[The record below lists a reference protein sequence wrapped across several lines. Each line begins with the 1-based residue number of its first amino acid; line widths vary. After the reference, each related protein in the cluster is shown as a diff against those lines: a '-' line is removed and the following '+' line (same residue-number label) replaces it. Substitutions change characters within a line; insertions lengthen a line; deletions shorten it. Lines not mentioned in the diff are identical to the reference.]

1 MLAGEVSNTDVG
13 GRIALTLLLL
23 TPSLIAQKSKAR
35 TDTTIIARAKQA
47 LISRFDPAL
56 PNLSLESF
64 LKYETGDPSIDW
76 QISDC
81 NDSYTGSRSPF
92 NDGRCVTAYSSLSDA
107 RVITV
112 SVRVLSEAS
121 APPALISVWVI
132 AKGLQTPIRLIEVPA
147 VAQGARPL
155 GSPRHGPRDLLPLS
169 RVA

>member
-1 MLAGEVSNTDVG
+1 MLAGEVSNTEVG

-23 TPSLIAQKSKAR
+23 TPSLVAQKSKVRA
-35 TDTTIIARAKQA
+35 DATIVARAKQA
-47 LISRFDPAL
+47 VISRFDPAL
-56 PNLSLESF
+56 PNLTLESF

-81 NDSYTGSRSPF
+81 KDSYMGRSPF
-92 NDGRCVTAYSSLSDA
+92 NDGTCVTAYSSLSDA

-112 SVRVLSEAS
+112 SVRVLSDAS

-132 AKGLQTPIRLIEVPA
+132 EKGLQTPIRLIEIPA

-155 GSPRHGPRDLLPLS
+155 GSPRHGPRDLLPLTH
-169 RVA
+169 VA